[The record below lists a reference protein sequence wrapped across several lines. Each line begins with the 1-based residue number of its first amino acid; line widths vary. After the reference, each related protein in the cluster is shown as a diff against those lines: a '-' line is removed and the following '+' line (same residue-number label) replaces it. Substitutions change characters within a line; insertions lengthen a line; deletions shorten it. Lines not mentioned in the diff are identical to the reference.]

1 MYILNYIRENGNI
14 FKENKMDNKKENN
27 IKKEETRKIKEEMNK
42 KVCDHTM
49 KYIRKQLDK

>member
-27 IKKEETRKIKEEMNK
+27 IKKEEIQKIKDEMNK
-42 KVCDHTM
+42 KVCNHTM
-49 KYIRKQLDK
+49 KYIRKELDK